1 MDFFFYLTWYIL
13 CMHCV
18 VCYIDVGDCIPVAVF
33 GHALP
38 RLSSEYVTC
47 YLYCDGLLTHY

>member
-1 MDFFFYLTWYIL
+1 
-13 CMHCV
+13 MHCV
-18 VCYIDVGDCIPVAVF
+18 VCYIDVGDCVPVAVF

-47 YLYCDGLLTHY
+47 YLCCDGLLTHY